1 MKVVLYDWPASPFC
15 MKVRALLDYKSIDY
29 DRINILSS
37 AWFEVR
43 RRGKIGKVPA
53 LEIDGDLV
61 CDSTDIA
68 YKIEE
73 LTPNPPI
80 IPADPYQA
88 ALCHALEDWA
98 DESLYFI
105 GLYFQWQEPEGR
117 DMVPLAFGKG
127 PIGRLAFLGYE
138 RAMLRQLRGQGTSRK
153 SIDHLRR
160 DLTRH
165 LDSIEA
171 LLADRD
177 FFIEDRPTLCDF
189 AMLGQLHYLRRTPVG
204 GSEIERRPRIVAFLD
219 RMRALREST
228 R

>member
-98 DESLYFI
+98 SRPSSQTATSL
-105 GLYFQWQEPEGR
+105 LKTDR
-117 DMVPLAFGKG
+117 RCA
-127 PIGRLAFLGYE
+127 
-138 RAMLRQLRGQGTSRK
+138 TSPCWV
-153 SIDHLRR
+153 SF
-160 DLTRH
+160 T
-165 LDSIEA
+165 
-171 LLADRD
+171 
-177 FFIEDRPTLCDF
+177 T
-189 AMLGQLHYLRRTPVG
+189 
-204 GSEIERRPRIVAFLD
+204 
-219 RMRALREST
+219 
-228 R
+228 